1 MSKRTPTFEDVVFK
15 KHPNIPG
22 AISGNIIL
30 ENEYELSIVA
40 GPSLYSLPGGLTW
53 DGEIDDPSQVDKFE
67 VAIINAKGQFI
78 DETMGWQT
86 RDQITVTIAETAA
99 IKNTIH

>member
-1 MSKRTPTFEDVVFK
+1 MSKKTPTFEDVVFK

-30 ENEYELSIVA
+30 ENDYELSIVA
-40 GPSLYSLPGGLTW
+40 GPSLYSTPGGLSW
-53 DGEIDDPSQVDKFE
+53 EGEIDDPSDVSTFE

-86 RDQITVTIAETAA
+86 RDQITVSIAETAG